1 MMNQGPE
8 AGLFSFSYFLFIF
21 VRDFGPLPPKIV
33 GQIRGVFSFEGTL
46 AWVTSPSWPPPKPTA
61 GSASVSGRRR
71 GPVGAPLE
79 DADLGTKDPGAGPH
93 TEKSRRQGLCH

>member
-8 AGLFSFSYFLFIF
+8 TGLFFLFIFFIIF
-21 VRDFGPLPPKIV
+21 VRDFRPLPPKIV

-61 GSASVSGRRR
+61 GSAS
-71 GPVGAPLE
+71 GPQCILNFNTIGLAV
-79 DADLGTKDPGAGPH
+79 
-93 TEKSRRQGLCH
+93 TELQQDKVL